1 MEALKRVA
9 ANTVEKRLLNDRG
22 HPRFD
27 LKFYVLDRH
36 GRHAGVCMHGGK
48 EKSYAV
54 CTEAGPQTL
63 PCDVLFEE
71 PDTE

>member
-22 HPRFD
+22 RPMFD
-27 LKFYVLDRH
+27 LKFYVLDRQ
-36 GRHAGVCMHGGK
+36 GRYAGVAMHGGK
-48 EKSYAV
+48 DKSYAV
-54 CTEAGPQTL
+54 CTEEGPRTL
-63 PCDVLFEE
+63 SCDVLFEE